1 MTRGPRVG
9 LFLFLSPMGLSWP
22 DVMKQDDGK
31 LMNVIVFE
39 PLGEKRTRLLLYG
52 VGYRDLPAY
61 EDLMNF
67 FIPANES
74 LFRKLKDY
82 LEK

>member
-1 MTRGPRVG
+1 MPERV
-9 LFLFLSPMGLSWP
+9 LTLKAELSERWP
-22 DVMKQDDGK
+22 DVMKEDDGN

-39 PLGEKRTRLLLYG
+39 PMGEKRTRVLSYG

-61 EDLMNF
+61 EELMSF
-67 FIPANES
+67 FIPANEG

-82 LEK
+82 LEGDG